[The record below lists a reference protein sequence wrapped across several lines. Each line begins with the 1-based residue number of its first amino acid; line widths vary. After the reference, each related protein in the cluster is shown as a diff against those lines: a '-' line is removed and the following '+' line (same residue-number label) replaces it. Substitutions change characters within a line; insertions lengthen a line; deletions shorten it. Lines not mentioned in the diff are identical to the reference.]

1 MPIRARVSHG
11 RLIIDEPVDLPE
23 GTVLD
28 LVVDD
33 EGDELDDA
41 ERAAL
46 HEQLSASAAEVKAG
60 QTKPVSELLTELRRP
75 R

>member
-1 MPIRARVSHG
+1 MSLRAQVRGG
-11 RLIIDEPVDLPE
+11 RLVLDQETDLPE

-33 EGDELDDA
+33 DGDDLDDA
-41 ERAAL
+41 ERALLHAAL
-46 HEQLSASAAEVKAG
+46 DESLEQMRRGETRDAAAIVD
-60 QTKPVSELLTELRRP
+60 ELRAR